1 MLGPGST
8 LEDAHTLVHAFRQLA
23 GEKAGPGNTGRESG
37 WSATAEGVCCSSSGG
52 LTTGERSLTTG
63 ESGLTA
69 GESSLGSCV
78 DACAAG
84 GLTTGESSLG
94 SSGGLTTGEISLG
107 SSGGLTTGE
116 SGLGSSG
123 GLTTGEISL
132 GSCVNA
138 CAAGGSSSSSP
149 LKQSIGQLD
158 MRLSPRDALFA
169 DTCRY
174 ANTCRY
180 AVCKQGL
187 PFKTDDLPRCQDPSL
202 QSAPWQIAA
211 PRASL
216 AALF

>member
-107 SSGGLTTGE
+107 S
-116 SGLGSSG
+116 
-123 GLTTGEISL
+123 
-132 GSCVNA
+132 CVNA